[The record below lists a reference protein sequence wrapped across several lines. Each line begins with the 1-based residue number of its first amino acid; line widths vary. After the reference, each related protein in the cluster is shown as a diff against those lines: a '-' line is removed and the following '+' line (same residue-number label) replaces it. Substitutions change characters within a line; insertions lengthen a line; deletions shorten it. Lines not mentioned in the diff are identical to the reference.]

1 MNTAQNH
8 TYTDLLRLNAWM
20 RKNADTWFLHC
31 TTRTVQESKLFPVPA
46 YMVVSY
52 LQAFYRYPQLLR
64 KLAAVIT
71 PEEVGD
77 RLRECSTKGN
87 IISLSCVPEFYLAGR
102 QTLIELGLMRAT
114 DALDDLVFVED
125 FAERVN
131 LAYHRNH
138 AHVLPSDNNLRA
150 QLLSERRLQVFE
162 ADAIGVRRGDRLHT
176 ALKKFMST
184 ANQYALLSHCESRL
198 GIWNH
203 GPYRCRQQGGS
214 NEEML
219 VRGFADMG
227 ECDLPWLDGIA
238 SRVTCNNLTIP
249 TIMKD
254 THFNIVDDWA
264 SFEAQPA
271 FDHDNIVAVGLYTS
285 DFLSEGEI
293 PVAMDNASAMAEFL
307 DHEGEILAQATREL
321 WKRMAGW
328 SRDQM
333 IDAGAMMYAAVA
345 KDMFHVAG
353 IYEPYDWFTIDARA
367 QAIKP
372 LLNDE
377 YARDFLAEL
386 LGFISLPGQQGS
398 SYSMSKWADAAG
410 DMWTPV
416 PYSVLNDTEFTAT
429 TGELSDGWTSLEH
442 KSGPYLTTR
451 GKLSLDEYNR
461 LAQQFT
467 PMNCQAPYR
476 FLDDAWVRGHADSP
490 LADELYALEQLHSRE
505 LKGRGAKLTRDDM
518 NIIRAQFDP
527 AIYRPSSSSDLIFL
541 AVHGLCIKKSGT
553 VDEVAALMRTPADN
567 MAGAVSQAV
576 ENGFAQG
583 SREQFVVTQAGR
595 DWLDDH
601 YPVFYAELRGAGE
614 FCAAYDRFEVVNR
627 ELLDLMT
634 RWQTVVVG
642 GSSVPNDHSDE
653 DYDSRIIDQLEAL
666 HERALP
672 TLAIFADFEPRLS
685 VYPELLEAAFEHVL
699 DGQIDY
705 MSGVK
710 VLSYHTVWFEMHEDL
725 LRILGRTRDA

>member
-1 MNTAQNH
+1 MTIAHEHN
-8 TYTDLLRLNAWM
+8 YTDLLRLNAWM

-52 LQAFYRYPQLLR
+52 LQAFYRYPELLR
-64 KLAAVIT
+64 KLAAVVT

-102 QTLIELGLMRAT
+102 QTLIELGLMRST
-114 DALDDLVFVED
+114 DALDDLVFVQD

-162 ADAIGVRRGDRLHT
+162 ADAIGMRRGDRLHN

-203 GPYRCRQQGGS
+203 GPYRCRD

-227 ECDLPWLDGIA
+227 ECDLPWLDGVA
-238 SRVTCNNLTIP
+238 EQVTYNNLTIP

-271 FDHDNIVAVGLYTS
+271 FEHDNVIAVGLYTS
-285 DFLSEGEI
+285 DFLSDGEL
-293 PVAMDNASAMAEFL
+293 PVAMDSAASMADFL
-307 DHEGEILAQATREL
+307 EHERETLSIATREL

-345 KDMFHVAG
+345 KDMFHVGG
-353 IYEPYDWFTIDARA
+353 IYEPQDWFTIDARA
-367 QAIKP
+367 QAVKP

-377 YARDFLAEL
+377 YARDYLAEL
-386 LGFISLPGQQGS
+386 LGLISLPAQQGS
-398 SYSMSKWADAAG
+398 SYNMSKWADAPG

-416 PYSVLNDTEFTAT
+416 PYSVLRDKEFTAT
-429 TGELSDGWTSLEH
+429 TGPLPAGWTSLDE
-442 KSGPYLTTR
+442 KAGPYLTTR
-451 GKLSLDEYNR
+451 GKLSLDEYNAAVR
-461 LAQQFT
+461 EFT
-467 PMNCQAPYR
+467 PSSCQPDYR
-476 FLDDAWVRGHADSP
+476 YLDDSWVRTHADTP
-490 LADELYALEQLHSRE
+490 LARALYCVEQQRSGE
-505 LKGRGAKLTRDDM
+505 LKDRGAMVTREQM
-518 NIIRAQFDP
+518 NAIRRAREPGRYQPRSAADTV
-527 AIYRPSSSSDLIFL
+527 FL
-541 AVHGLCIKKSGT
+541 AVHGLAVKKSGSA
-553 VDEVAALMRTPADN
+553 DDVATLMHSEPAAIARAL
-567 MAGAVSQAV
+567 SQAV
-576 ENGFAQG
+576 EHGLAHDADG
-583 SREQFVVTQAGR
+583 KYVVTPAGR
-595 DWLDDH
+595 DWLDYL
-601 YPVFYAELRGAGE
+601 YPQLCASHRAAAGFGE
-614 FCAAYDRFEVVNR
+614 AYDRFEGINR
-627 ELLDLMT
+627 QLLALMT
-634 RWQTVVVG
+634 RWQTMDVAG
-642 GSSVPNDHSDE
+642 ASVPNDHTDE
-653 DYDSRIIDQLEAL
+653 AYDARVIDELDAL

-672 TLAIFADFEPRLS
+672 ILSAFVDFEARLA
-685 VYPELLEAAFEHVL
+685 VYPQLLDDAYDRVL
-699 DGQIDY
+699 DGEIDY

-725 LRILGRTRDA
+725 LRLSGRVREP